1 MAMMTRRTPVVAAG
15 LSLVVLGAGQLY
27 NGERA
32 KGLAMLMMSVGIAVS
47 CVAFRSPATLVFMGL
62 IYLAV
67 LIPASLDAY
76 RVASGGASRFSG
88 GAPWYVIGMLL
99 AVGPFAL
106 PLLWTSPRFSRTAK
120 IVWTLVVILVALVCI
135 VMLAAVGPM
144 IDQLLRQSPLAP

>member
-1 MAMMTRRTPVVAAG
+1 MRRSPVVALV
-15 LSLVVLGAGQLY
+15 LSAVAPGTGQLY

-32 KGLAMLMMSVGIAVS
+32 KGLAMLAMTVGIAVS

-62 IYLAV
+62 TYLAV
-67 LIPASLDAY
+67 LIPAALDAY

-135 VMLAAVGPM
+135 VTIAAVGPV
-144 IDQLLRQSPLAP
+144 IDQLLRQSPIVP